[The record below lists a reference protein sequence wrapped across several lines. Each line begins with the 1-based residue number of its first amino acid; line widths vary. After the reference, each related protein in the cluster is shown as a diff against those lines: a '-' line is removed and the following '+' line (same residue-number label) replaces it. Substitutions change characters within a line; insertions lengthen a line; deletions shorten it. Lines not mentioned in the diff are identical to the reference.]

1 MLRNSHF
8 VLDLMIRFILQ
19 LPLGDQ
25 TVLLEEAWPELFLLS
40 AAQWGLS
47 IDDGMKTRRLTK
59 SRLFFKK
66 VLVCILIIKFHV
78 LKQLHW

>member
-1 MLRNSHF
+1 
-8 VLDLMIRFILQ
+8 MIRFILQ

-47 IDDGMKTRRLTK
+47 IDDGMK
-59 SRLFFKK
+59 SRWL
-66 VLVCILIIKFHV
+66 
-78 LKQLHW
+78 